1 MSQPDGALSRHGLGS
16 PGANDNVREDLT
28 DIIYNISPT
37 ERPLHQNAGRAD
49 AASDLHD
56 WLIDRLADAVND
68 NAHIDGDDFQAEG
81 DTTPAAPS
89 GGVNQGVLINGG
101 DRLGN
106 QQQISRKDIVV
117 TRRANI
123 VRKAGRRSELNYQIA
138 KAGRELQR
146 DCEFSATANQFAVA
160 GSNTIAPRTAGV
172 PAWLTSNTDRGVGG
186 ADPTLS
192 SATFGTPN
200 AAATDGTLRA
210 LSEATLL
217 GIIGSQYVA
226 GGDPDMVMLHPLI
239 KQRFSQYMFSVGARI
254 ATQYQDAGP
263 KPSKGLTVVGAV
275 DVYVSDF
282 GVLDIVPNRFQR
294 TRDVFV
300 LESEMWAISY
310 LDGYH
315 IERIGKTG
323 DSEKRVLL
331 VDWGVES
338 RNQEASGI
346 VADVDNVAMV
356 A

>member
-1 MSQPDGALSRHGLGS
+1 MSQPDNALSRYGLGS
-16 PGANDNVREDLT
+16 PGTNDNVREDLT

-37 ERPLHQNAGRAD
+37 ERPFHQNAGRAD
-49 AASDLHD
+49 AKSDLHE
-56 WLIDRLADAVND
+56 WLIDALAAAVDD

-89 GGVNQGVLINGG
+89 GGVDQGVQINGG

-106 QQQISRKDIVV
+106 YQQISRKDIVV

-123 VRKAGRRSELNYQIA
+123 VRKAGRRSELNYQVA

-146 DCEFSATANQFAVA
+146 DCEFAATANQLAVQ
-160 GSNTIAPRTAGV
+160 GSNTTAPRTAGLG
-172 PAWLTSNTDRGVGG
+172 AWLASNTNRGALG

-192 SATFGTPN
+192 GTTYGTPN

-217 GIIGSQYVA
+217 SLIGDMYVA
-226 GGDPDMVMLHPLI
+226 GGDPDMIMLHPLI
-239 KQRFSQYMFSVGARI
+239 KQRFSQYMFSSGARI
-254 ATQYQDAGP
+254 ATQYQDQGSKP
-263 KPSKGLTVVGAV
+263 KGGLTVVGSV

-282 GVLDIVPNRFQR
+282 GVLDVVPNRFQR
-294 TRDVFV
+294 SRDVFV

-315 IERIGKTG
+315 IERMGKTG

-331 VDWGVES
+331 VDWGVKSNNE
-338 RNQEASGI
+338 EASGI
-346 VADVDNVAMV
+346 VADIDNIAMV